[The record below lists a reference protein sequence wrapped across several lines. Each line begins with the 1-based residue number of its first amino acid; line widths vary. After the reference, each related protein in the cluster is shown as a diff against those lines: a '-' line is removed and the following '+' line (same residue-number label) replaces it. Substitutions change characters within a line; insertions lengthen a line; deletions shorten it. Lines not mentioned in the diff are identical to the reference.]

1 MLHNASY
8 RSSLNSQLYNVTSKN
23 NILILL
29 VITHLVRLGIVI
41 VVVTVIA
48 SSILKLINANMSN
61 CSSPLVEG

>member
-8 RSSLNSQLYNVTSKN
+8 RSSLNSQLHNVTSKN

-41 VVVTVIA
+41 VVVTV
-48 SSILKLINANMSN
+48 SLQ
-61 CSSPLVEG
+61 VQF

>member
-41 VVVTVIA
+41 VVVTV
-48 SSILKLINANMSN
+48 SLQ
-61 CSSPLVEG
+61 VQF

>member
-8 RSSLNSQLYNVTSKN
+8 RSSLNSQLHNVTSKN